1 MKKSSFYRST
11 NRKMFLIFFLPVI
24 ILVIIADYGFTKLW
38 MREEVDYYCQIMD
51 VGIER
56 VDAHLKNGDTTMARD
71 LLDRYMF
78 ISDSENMFYDK
89 DGNFIVGQQ
98 VPEFIKD
105 VKDLELD
112 KFILKRNRGRYYVI
126 FAHQSPSSGSYMV
139 VYSSAEPLFR
149 HIFIQCSFMLLMG
162 GLAVVLSMFMYRK
175 WLSPKIKKMI
185 MAKERMETE
194 LDIAH
199 NVQQYMVP
207 DSEKLNMVRNSQV
220 FGYLKP
226 AREVGGDLYNYV
238 LVDKADEQGQTTP
251 YLYFC
256 IGDISDKGTPA
267 ALMMAIHNEAFC
279 QQASSGLPLKNII
292 TNMNNSISNDNRSDM
307 FCTMFAACLNMNT
320 GDMEFI
326 NAGHDKPVL
335 NGDFIAAKH
344 NRPIGITP
352 NYDFQVEHLQLHP
365 NDVLFLYTDGITEAK
380 TNDNRFFGNERLLES
395 LHSAAP
401 NDDIKQ
407 ISERVI
413 ADVNAFVGDAE
424 QFDDMTILTLKFN
437 V

>member
-1 MKKSSFYRST
+1 
-11 NRKMFLIFFLPVI
+11 MFLIFLIPMI
-24 ILVIIADYGFTKLW
+24 ILVVIVDYGFTKLW
-38 MREEVDYYCQIMD
+38 TNEQIDYYGKIMD

-56 VDAHLKNGDTTMARD
+56 VEVHLSKHDTTLARD
-71 LLDRYMF
+71 LLSRYMF
-78 ISDSENMFYDK
+78 VSDSKNLFYDK
-89 DGNFIVGQQ
+89 DGNFIVGGE
-98 VPEFIKD
+98 VPDFIGN
-105 VKDLELD
+105 VESIPRD
-112 KFILKRNRGRYYVI
+112 KFIIRRSDGKYYLI
-126 FAHQSPSSGSYMV
+126 FAHQHPQLGSCLVIYL
-139 VYSSAEPLFR
+139 SAKSIFTSFLL
-149 HIFIQCSFMLLMG
+149 HTLLIFIVGVLS
-162 GLAVVLSMFMYRK
+162 VVLSMFLYRK

-185 MAKERMETE
+185 MANERMETE

-207 DSEKLNMVRNSQV
+207 NSEKLNAVGNAQV

-267 ALMMAIHNEAFC
+267 ALMMAIHNEAFF
-279 QQASSGLPLKNII
+279 QLASSGLPLKNII
-292 TNMNNSISNDNRSDM
+292 ANINNSISNDNRTDM

-326 NAGHDKPVL
+326 NAGHDQPVL
-335 NGDFIAAKH
+335 NGDFITVKH
-344 NRPIGITP
+344 NRPIGITL
-352 NYDFQVEHLQLHP
+352 NYDFQVERMQLHP
-365 NDVLFLYTDGITEAK
+365 NDVLFLYTDGVTEAK
-380 TNDNRFFGNERLLES
+380 TSDNRFYGNQRLLDS
-395 LHSAAP
+395 IRNAAP
-401 NDDIKQ
+401 TDNIKQ

-437 V
+437 L